1 MSVNFLNLNH
11 TYLVI
16 FYFEDFAER
25 FEWSRDNSAIN
36 PELIDHNILNL
47 KSLNKDDVDVYTCN
61 AIGSNFAVKKSI
73 GFDYKGNYFGLT
85 DKLAK
90 KILNSPVII
99 ELYGFGKMKL
109 YEKFKLVC
117 LIDDFSSKVKF

>member
-1 MSVNFLNLNH
+1 MSVNFLNPNH

-47 KSLNKDDVDVYTCN
+47 KSLTKDDVDVYTCN

-73 GFDYKGNYFGLT
+73 GFDYKGNYLELT
-85 DKLAK
+85 DQLANK
-90 KILNSPVII
+90 ALNRPVII

-117 LIDDFSSKVKF
+117 LIDDLSTKVKF